1 MIKTVGDL
9 RKILKDLDDDFK
21 LDIRIM
27 KEIPEKELVGRKYP
41 YPWEMIDGYLEFQD
55 IGYFDRELCIGVYEK
70 DDMELK
76 KIIFKGLCDGLIKI
90 IRNPNDS
97 CIACQIN
104 GFWFTFIESE
114 DKNLTP
120 DEVYESYTK
129 EQLAEMVAT
138 KLQELE
144 KFNEIARY
152 IKEFIKEKYENNKK
166 ESLKGDK
173 C

>member
-1 MIKTVGDL
+1 MYWCLWKRWYGI
-9 RKILKDLDDDFK
+9 
-21 LDIRIM
+21 
-27 KEIPEKELVGRKYP
+27 
-41 YPWEMIDGYLEFQD
+41 
-55 IGYFDRELCIGVYEK
+55 
-70 DDMELK
+70 K
-76 KIIFKGLCDGLIKI
+76 KIIFKGLCDGLIKS

-120 DEVYESYTK
+120 DEVYESYIK